1 MFFKRAFGVTAT
13 KNSDGDYEFALSSEQ
28 PVERWYG
35 IEILDHRAASVNLER
50 LADGRHPLLVNHDV
64 DNQVGV
70 VRRAWLD
77 EQERK
82 VRVAAKFSRSSKGQE
97 IKQDVEDD
105 IRTLVSVGYMID
117 EVVEQKRGQD
127 GTPIERTL
135 AGDVFEREM
144 RQRHGE
150 NFQRILTSSERAKDE
165 IPVYKITRWTPFE
178 ASIVSVPADTSVGK
192 GRSLDLSITTE
203 VGTVSLSADIN
214 QAEASAAT
222 RRASMSEE
230 KKETATVAVV
240 DETKEKMDEI
250 KAKRGLEVEAE
261 RKRAIEN
268 LSKANRIAD
277 SVRDA
282 WIEQG
287 YSLEAVS
294 KDLLTIL
301 EERGKTN
308 PQPASKIGMSRSDA
322 EKFSLARAIRACA
335 AKSWQK
341 DAPYELEVT
350 RTVAQKLGKVA
361 DDNRFCVPFEVLERQ
376 HNVME
381 IEQMRQVLGLG
392 RRDLTVAT
400 AGAGGYLVETANV
413 GFIDILR
420 NRSVAFRM
428 GARRLSGLQGN
439 VTVPRQSAAATAV
452 WLANEASTL
461 TESQQ
466 TFVQLSLSPKSVGAY
481 TEISRQ
487 LLLQSSPGAEGI
499 VSSDLSR
506 VVAIAA
512 DLAVLNGSGASGQP
526 TGIIGTAGIGS
537 VTGTSLAYAGILEFQ
552 TDVAGSNVTPA
563 SGGYVTTP
571 AVAALMMQRVKF
583 TSTASPLWEGNV
595 WDGSM
600 SGFAAMSSN
609 QMPSANML
617 FGDWS
622 EVVVGEWGVLEI
634 EVNPYAN
641 FQAGIVGVRAI
652 YSMDVAVQRPF
663 AFSLATSIT

>member
-1 MFFKRAFGVTAT
+1 MADVHEEIITQKGLLRRGVSAEEIRLQRADEKTTITFPA
-13 KNSDGDYEFALSSEQ
+13 SSEE
-28 PVERWYG
+28 PVERYWG
-35 IEILDHRAASVNLER
+35 SEVLSHEKGAVRMDRATRGAM
-50 LADGRHPLLVNHDV
+50 PLLFNHNV
-64 DNQVGV
+64 DDPIGMITAARLEKNRLMVDAQLFGTARAEE
-70 VRRAWLD
+70 VRSMIEGGLRNVSLAYRINKVEED
-77 EQERK
+77 TKHERFT
-82 VRVAAKFSRSSKGQE
+82 VTDWE
-97 IKQDVEDD
+97 P
-105 IRTLVSVGYMID
+105 Y
-117 EVVEQKRGQD
+117 EV
-127 GTPIERTL
+127 
-135 AGDVFEREM
+135 
-144 RQRHGE
+144 
-150 NFQRILTSSERAKDE
+150 
-165 IPVYKITRWTPFE
+165 
-178 ASIVSVPADTSVGK
+178 SIVTVPADPTVGI
-192 GRSLDLSITTE
+192 GRGAE
-203 VGTVSLSADIN
+203 MEYQVRMVRAIN
-214 QAEASAAT
+214 QAPGAAT
-222 RRASMSEE
+222 REVSMPEPE
-230 KKETATVAVV
+230 KETASVAVV
-240 DETKEKMDEI
+240 DETKEKIDEV
-250 KAKRGLEVEAE
+250 KGKRGLEVEAE

-294 KDLLTIL
+294 RDLLTIL

-308 PQPASKIGMSRSDA
+308 PQPASKIGLSRNDA
-322 EKFSLARAIRACA
+322 ERFSLARAIRACA
-335 AKSWQK
+335 GKSWQK

-376 HNVME
+376 HNLME
-381 IEQMRQVLGLG
+381 VEAMRQALGLG

-413 GFIDILR
+413 GFIDMLR

-452 WLANEASTL
+452 WLANEASTI

-506 VVAIAA
+506 VVALAA
-512 DLAVLNGSGASGQP
+512 DLAVINGSGASGQP
-526 TGIIGTAGIGS
+526 TGIINTAGIGS

-552 TDVAGSNVTPA
+552 TDVAGSNVTPV

-600 SGFAAMSSN
+600 SGFMAMSSN
-609 QMPSANML
+609 QVPSANML
-617 FGDWS
+617 FGDWA

-652 YSMDVAVQRPF
+652 YSLDVAVQRPF

>member
-1 MFFKRAFGVTAT
+1 MAEANGKTVKQKGLLRRFISVEEINIVRRQVTKEVVTVTFPA
-13 KNSDGDYEFALSSEQ
+13 SSEE
-28 PVERWYG
+28 PVDRWWG
-35 IEILDHRAASVNLER
+35 KEVLSHESGAVRLER
-50 LADGRHPLLVNHDV
+50 AKQGAMPLLFNHDV
-64 DNQVGV
+64 NDPIGMITGARLEKNRLMVDAQLFGTA
-70 VRRAWLD
+70 RAQEVSSMIDGGLRNVSLAYRINTVEED
-77 EQERK
+77 TKQERFT
-82 VRVAAKFSRSSKGQE
+82 VTDWE
-97 IKQDVEDD
+97 P
-105 IRTLVSVGYMID
+105 Y
-117 EVVEQKRGQD
+117 EV
-127 GTPIERTL
+127 
-135 AGDVFEREM
+135 
-144 RQRHGE
+144 
-150 NFQRILTSSERAKDE
+150 
-165 IPVYKITRWTPFE
+165 
-178 ASIVSVPADTSVGK
+178 SIVTVPADPTVGI
-192 GRSLDLSITTE
+192 GRGAEMEYE
-203 VGTVSLSADIN
+203 VRMIRAFN
-214 QAEASAAT
+214 QADESAAT
-222 RRASMSEE
+222 REASMGEE
-230 KKETATVAVV
+230 VKKEAATVAAK
-240 DETKEKMDEI
+240 DETSEKIDDV

-268 LSKANRIAD
+268 LAKANRIAD

-294 KDLLTIL
+294 KDLLAIL

-308 PQPASKIGMSRSDA
+308 PQPASKIGLSRSEA
-322 EKFSLARAIRACA
+322 ERFSLARAIRACA
-335 AKSWQK
+335 GKSWQK

-376 HNVME
+376 HNLLEVDA
-381 IEQMRQVLGLG
+381 MRQALGLG

-413 GFIDILR
+413 GFIDMLR

-452 WLANEASTL
+452 WLANEAATI

-506 VVAIAA
+506 VVALAA
-512 DLAVLNGSGASGQP
+512 DLAVINGSGASGQP
-526 TGIIGTAGIGS
+526 TGIINTAGIGS
-537 VTGTSLAYAGILEFQ
+537 VTGTSLAYPGILEFQ
-552 TDVAGSNVTPA
+552 TDVAGSNVTPS

-600 SGFAAMSSN
+600 SGFTAMSSN
-609 QMPSANML
+609 QMPAANML
-617 FGDWS
+617 FGDWA

-652 YSMDVAVQRPF
+652 YSLDVAVQRPF
-663 AFSLATSIT
+663 AFSLATTIT